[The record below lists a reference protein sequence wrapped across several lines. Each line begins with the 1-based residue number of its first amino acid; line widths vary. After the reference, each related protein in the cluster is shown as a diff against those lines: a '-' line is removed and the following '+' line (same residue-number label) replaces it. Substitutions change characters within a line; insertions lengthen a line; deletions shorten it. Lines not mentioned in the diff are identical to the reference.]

1 MSILARHGLLL
12 PRILLL
18 TCAVMVGAIAIEWA
32 LLRRN
37 PPIPAVSA
45 TMPPP
50 VAAQAPTIVLPP
62 AASFSEITQRPLF
75 SQARRPEP
83 ADRGRSG
90 PPPARP
96 SLALLGV
103 VMTGNSHYALIR
115 HGNPPKLEQL
125 AEGQSIDGW
134 QIQTIA
140 NDHVTLTSGS
150 ASADFVLGGGNRPG
164 AAAAPTQPLSGSWG
178 GPPDL

>member
-1 MSILARHGLLL
+1 MSILARHGLRL
-12 PRILLL
+12 PRVLLL
-18 TCAVMVGAIAIEWA
+18 ACAVMVAAIAAEWA

-37 PPIPAVSA
+37 PALPAASQVTPTPA
-45 TMPPP
+45 
-50 VAAQAPTIVLPP
+50 AAQAPVIAIPP
-62 AASFSEITQRPLF
+62 AAIFAEITQRPLF

-83 ADRGRSG
+83 ADRGRPG

-134 QIQTIA
+134 QLQTIA
-140 NDHVTLTSGS
+140 NDHVTLTSGN

-164 AAAAPTQPLSGSWG
+164 AAAATQPLSGSWG

>member
-1 MSILARHGLLL
+1 MSIFARHGLRL
-12 PRILLL
+12 PRVLLL
-18 TCAVMVGAIAIEWA
+18 ACAVVVAAIAAEWA

-37 PPIPAVSA
+37 PAIPAASPSA
-45 TMPPP
+45 PPP
-50 VAAQAPTIVLPP
+50 AAAQAPTIALP
-62 AASFSEITQRPLF
+62 AAATFAEITQRPLF

-83 ADRGRSG
+83 ADRGRAG

-96 SLALLGV
+96 TLTLLGV

-125 AEGQSIDGW
+125 AEGQSIEGW

-140 NDHVTLTSGS
+140 NDHITLASGS

-164 AAAAPTQPLSGSWG
+164 AAAPTQPLSGSWG

>member
-1 MSILARHGLLL
+1 MSILARHGLRL
-12 PRILLL
+12 PRVLLL
-18 TCAVMVGAIAIEWA
+18 ACAVMVGAIAVEWA
-32 LLRRN
+32 LLQRAPAIPAPSLTTP
-37 PPIPAVSA
+37 PPI
-45 TMPPP
+45 
-50 VAAQAPTIVLPP
+50 AAQAPAIALP
-62 AASFSEITQRPLF
+62 AEASFAEITQRTLF
-75 SQARRPEP
+75 SQGRRPES
-83 ADRGRSG
+83 ADRGRPG

-96 SLALLGV
+96 TLALLGV

-164 AAAAPTQPLSGSWG
+164 AAAPTQPLGGSWG